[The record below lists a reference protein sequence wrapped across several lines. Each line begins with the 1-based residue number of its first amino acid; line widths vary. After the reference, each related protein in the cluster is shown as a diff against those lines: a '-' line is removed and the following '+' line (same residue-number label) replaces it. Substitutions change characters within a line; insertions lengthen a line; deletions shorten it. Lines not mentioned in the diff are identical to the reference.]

1 MKDVSNAINKKLIN
15 SINLILIFLLLG
27 LYVSRNINLK
37 KDSFVLEILLRNPL
51 NIGFAQL
58 FIFILFLLLINNSI
72 LRFDFFALSKVELF
86 IITLSYIYIFLFQNY
101 FTGIINN
108 FAYWDDGSKYQD
120 LIFSLDE
127 FILIPFDLYEYPSL
141 LHLIGL
147 ASALFNKLF
156 IGEFYLEANNY
167 IVLTRTILNLIASL
181 SFFVYFGILKKVLK
195 NPFLIY
201 LAFFTF
207 IFNFELLSTS
217 RFIGADSVLVFFVL
231 LIVYLLMDK
240 KYKFLPFFILG
251 LATSTKYT
259 PIIFAPIVFFY
270 INNFNVF
277 LSIRKNVSTYIKQF
291 LCFFT
296 GFALI
301 SPGVFIKFDKFI
313 LDFKRASEEYR
324 SFHTFLSAPSPYGV
338 ENKID
343 LFIKIC
349 KYIFE
354 NLLIINVNF
363 IFVLLI
369 ISIGFL
375 NKEKLKFNTLL
386 ISFIL
391 FAILTSLFGNT
402 LIVRNFIPLIPLSML
417 LLFQVFD
424 ELISKLKFAN
434 YLVVILLVVTVSI
447 SLFENYKILS
457 YSLTTNI
464 DRACSYLVKNNIYEV
479 SSSQTI
485 QNSTEI
491 SESDDCKK
499 VSFIKENTSDNY
511 LLFYWDLIEG
521 KAKLDYWPSN
531 ENYFTYFMKP
541 MANFNY
547 YPTWPDGNIVILLD
561 KKSLHETGVYRLDSS

>member
-1 MKDVSNAINKKLIN
+1 M
-15 SINLILIFLLLG
+15 
-27 LYVSRNINLK
+27 
-37 KDSFVLEILLRNPL
+37 
-51 NIGFAQL
+51 
-58 FIFILFLLLINNSI
+58 
-72 LRFDFFALSKVELF
+72 
-86 IITLSYIYIFLFQNY
+86 
-101 FTGIINN
+101 
-108 FAYWDDGSKYQD
+108 
-120 LIFSLDE
+120 
-127 FILIPFDLYEYPSL
+127 
-141 LHLIGL
+141 
-147 ASALFNKLF
+147 
-156 IGEFYLEANNY
+156 
-167 IVLTRTILNLIASL
+167 
-181 SFFVYFGILKKVLK
+181 
-195 NPFLIY
+195 
-201 LAFFTF
+201 
-207 IFNFELLSTS
+207 
-217 RFIGADSVLVFFVL
+217 
-231 LIVYLLMDK
+231 
-240 KYKFLPFFILG
+240 
-251 LATSTKYT
+251 
-259 PIIFAPIVFFY
+259 
-270 INNFNVF
+270 
-277 LSIRKNVSTYIKQF
+277 
-291 LCFFT
+291 
-296 GFALI
+296 
-301 SPGVFIKFDKFI
+301 FIKFDKFI

>member
-1 MKDVSNAINKKLIN
+1 MKKQKVNLTNLFLVAIMFSLYASKNLLISKNSVLTKILIN
-15 SINLILIFLLLG
+15 NQ
-27 LYVSRNINLK
+27 
-37 KDSFVLEILLRNPL
+37 L
-51 NIGFAQL
+51 NTSLAQ
-58 FIFILFLLLINNSI
+58 IFILFLFLLIITNTI
-72 LRFDFFALSKVELF
+72 YRFNLYSFNKIEFFIVTIF
-86 IITLSYIYIFLFQNY
+86 YIYTFLFQNY
-101 FTGIINN
+101 LTGIISN
-108 FAYWDDGSKYQD
+108 FSYWDDGSKYTD
-120 LIFSLDE
+120 LLLSLDE
-127 FILIPFDLYEYPSL
+127 FVLIPFDLYEYPSL

-217 RFIGADSVLVFFVL
+217 RFIGADSVLVFFIL

-402 LIVRNFIPLIPLSML
+402 LIVRNFIPLIPLGML

-434 YLVVILLVVTVSI
+434 YLVATLLVVTVSI

-499 VSFIKENTSDNY
+499 VSFIEENTSDNY
-511 LLFYWDLIEG
+511 LLFYWDLIESNVE
-521 KAKLDYWPSN
+521 LDYWPSN

-541 MANFNY
+541 LANFNY
-547 YPTWPDGNIVILLD
+547 YPTWPDGNIVLLLD
-561 KKSLHETGVYRLDSS
+561 KKSLYETGVYRLDSS

>member
-1 MKDVSNAINKKLIN
+1 MKKQKVNLTNLFLVAIMFSLYASKNLLISKNSVLTKILIN
-15 SINLILIFLLLG
+15 NQ
-27 LYVSRNINLK
+27 
-37 KDSFVLEILLRNPL
+37 L
-51 NIGFAQL
+51 NTSLAQ
-58 FIFILFLLLINNSI
+58 IFILFLFLLIITNTI
-72 LRFDFFALSKVELF
+72 YRFNLYSFNKIEFFIVTIF
-86 IITLSYIYIFLFQNY
+86 YIYTFLFQNY
-101 FTGIINN
+101 LTGIISN
-108 FAYWDDGSKYQD
+108 FSYWDDGSKYTD
-120 LIFSLDE
+120 LLLSLDE
-127 FILIPFDLYEYPSL
+127 FVLIPFDLYEYPSF

-147 ASALFNKLF
+147 ASTLFNKLF

-217 RFIGADSVLVFFVL
+217 RFIGADSVLVFFIL

-240 KYKFLPFFILG
+240 KYRFLPFFILG

-434 YLVVILLVVTVSI
+434 YLVATLLVVTVSI

-457 YSLTTNI
+457 YSITTNI

-485 QNSTEI
+485 KNSSEI
-491 SESDDCKK
+491 SESGDCKK
-499 VSFIKENTSDNY
+499 VSFIEENTSDNY
-511 LLFYWDLIEG
+511 LLFYWDLIESNVE
-521 KAKLDYWPSN
+521 LDYWPSN

-547 YPTWPDGNIVILLD
+547 YPTWPDGNIVLLLD
-561 KKSLHETGVYRLDSS
+561 KKSLYETGVYRLDSS